1 MGVDFYQFLYQ
12 DLGGCVPFVVRGGFP
27 PLNTDEIYKIG
38 CDVFDEEIKVA
49 LFSVGGW
56 KAPGPYGLPAMFF

>member
-1 MGVDFYQFLYQ
+1 M
-12 DLGGCVPFVVRGGFP
+12 PFVVRGGFP